1 MNAERGPQAE
11 ETWNRLVGL
20 ATSWPATAAATSYGA
35 PSLKVDGRMF
45 ARIRAEADDVL
56 VFVSTPEERR
66 AWLES
71 EEPGLFTE
79 PHYERYG
86 HILADPSA
94 TDAAILDDLLDRAWE
109 LTAREKTRV
118 ARNET

>member
-1 MNAERGPQAE
+1 MSVKRGLQAE

-20 ATSWPATAAATSYGA
+20 ATSWPATAATTSYGA

-45 ARIRAEADDVL
+45 ARIRAEADDMF

-71 EEPGLFTE
+71 GEPGLFAE
-79 PHYERYG
+79 PHYERFG

-94 TDAAILDDLLDRAWE
+94 TDAAILNDLLDRAWE
-109 LTAREKTRV
+109 LTAREKTRA
-118 ARNET
+118 ARDET